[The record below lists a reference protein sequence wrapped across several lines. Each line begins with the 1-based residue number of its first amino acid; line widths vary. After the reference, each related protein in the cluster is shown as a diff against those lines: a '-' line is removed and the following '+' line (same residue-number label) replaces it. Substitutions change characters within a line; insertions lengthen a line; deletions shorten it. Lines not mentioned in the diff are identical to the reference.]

1 MSLKKEDSDGFR
13 KNIYLKRSDTSKK
26 DERSY
31 RFKLDWDL
39 SDISSLDLVY
49 FTNDF
54 DNPADIWTIDGSLNT
69 LSDRP
74 GMDSQNSKA
83 LGLNY
88 IFNAPTNKINLL
100 YSKTNTDV
108 VFSYDADWGNSLS
121 HAPFTYDYFSETFR
135 KRDTENFEIR
145 LLSDDVDFGSRNFNW
160 IVGYS
165 VFKIKE
171 SNNKF
176 DDGAYG
182 DPFDGYD
189 TFFSESFFSSNYS
202 SKSNS
207 LFGNLDYFLSSS
219 LKLSFGMRWED
230 WDAGYSDSNKESFN
244 PADKM
249 NGGKISLTKTTTEDF
264 TFFVSAA
271 KGYKQGGFNLGTGLS
286 DSSFS
291 NSINY
296 QPESLINYEFGLNGY
311 IDYLDTYLDFV
322 VFLSDRK
329 DQQVLISTQVDP
341 QDPNTFLYLTRNAAE
356 GNNYGAELSIKKDLS
371 DQINLFFDLGLLETE
386 ITHYSS
392 RPDLEGREQAH
403 APSYSFSTGMSWKL
417 SQRLEFILDLTGK
430 SDFYYSDS
438 HDNKSDNYIL
448 TNINLSYSINKVK
461 YNFWVKNLFDEYY
474 SLRGFFFGNEPPN
487 FEDKLYERHGDP
499 RNLGILLHLNF

>member
-1 MSLKKEDSDGFR
+1 MTSHKIKFFLFLYLFFFQTNINSQIIDEVIVIGDWRAISESDKDSSLIIFNEDKIDKKQYKHFEDLSYSVPNLNFAASDSRPRYFQIRGIGERSGYEGTPNSSVGFLIDDIDFSGQGGIASSYDVQQIEVYRGPQGSRMGANSLAGLVYVKTNDPIDIFFAKADLILGDYGRKDIGAVLNVPISSDLKYRMSLKKEDSDGFR

-39 SDISSLDLVY
+39 NAISSLDLVY
-49 FTNDF
+49 FSNDF

-74 GMDSQNSKA
+74 GMDSQDSKA
-83 LGLNY
+83 FGINY

-189 TFFSESFFSSNYS
+189 TFFSESFFSSYYS

-230 WDAGYSDSNKESFN
+230 WV
-244 PADKM
+244 
-249 NGGKISLTKTTTEDF
+249 I
-264 TFFVSAA
+264 
-271 KGYKQGGFNLGTGLS
+271 
-286 DSSFS
+286 
-291 NSINY
+291 
-296 QPESLINYEFGLNGY
+296 LIPMKSHL
-311 IDYLDTYLDFV
+311 I
-322 VFLSDRK
+322 
-329 DQQVLISTQVDP
+329 QQ
-341 QDPNTFLYLTRNAAE
+341 TR
-356 GNNYGAELSIKKDLS
+356 
-371 DQINLFFDLGLLETE
+371 
-386 ITHYSS
+386 
-392 RPDLEGREQAH
+392 
-403 APSYSFSTGMSWKL
+403 
-417 SQRLEFILDLTGK
+417 
-430 SDFYYSDS
+430 
-438 HDNKSDNYIL
+438 
-448 TNINLSYSINKVK
+448 
-461 YNFWVKNLFDEYY
+461 
-474 SLRGFFFGNEPPN
+474 
-487 FEDKLYERHGDP
+487 
-499 RNLGILLHLNF
+499 